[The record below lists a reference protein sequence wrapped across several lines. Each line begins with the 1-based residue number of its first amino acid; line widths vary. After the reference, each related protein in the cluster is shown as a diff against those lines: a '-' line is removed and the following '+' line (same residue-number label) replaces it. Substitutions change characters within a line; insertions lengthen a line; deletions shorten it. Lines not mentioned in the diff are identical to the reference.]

1 MTDKVFYSV
10 RTPGQKLYSFTL
22 IELLVVIAIIAIL
35 AAILLPSLQSARE
48 RGRSSSCMNN
58 MKQFGQLWMRYSND
72 YDEQLLPSFLPN
84 GGYIYEGT
92 AAQPKCWS
100 EFMCRNTMMG
110 KSQSVPRMYY
120 NKSNGKYSTGY
131 THPLLTCPSGT
142 AFKSKVR
149 YNRFPIRNDYAYNF
163 WFNSYNKSD
172 ALSTRYTLMKMSQIR
187 KSSKA
192 LTLVDDWNWA
202 KEAQTY
208 RGYIEPKATT
218 GCGGGA
224 QALQKVALG
233 GNVNIGINGAHK
245 RNANMLFADGHGS
258 LQDFFYTTKTYHSSG
273 SLITWEGDIVESKF

>member
-1 MTDKVFYSV
+1 MTDKGFYSV
-10 RTPGQKLYSFTL
+10 WKSRQKLYSFTL

-72 YDEQLLPSFLPN
+72 YDEQLLPSYLPN
-84 GGYIYEGT
+84 GGYVYEGT

-110 KSQSVPRMYY
+110 KSRSVPKMYK
-120 NKSNGKYSTGY
+120 NETTGY
-131 THPLLTCPSGT
+131 THPLLTCPTGT
-142 AFKSKVR
+142 AKRSKVR

-163 WFNSYNKSD
+163 WFNSYNKSN
-172 ALSTRYTLMKMSQIR
+172 ALSTQYTLMKMSQIR
-187 KSSKA
+187 KSSIA
-192 LTLVDDWNWA
+192 LVLVDDWNWA
-202 KEAQTY
+202 SEKQTY

-224 QALQKVALG
+224 QALQKVAAG
-233 GNVNIGINGAHK
+233 GLVNIGINGAHK
-245 RNANMLFADGHGS
+245 RSANMLFADGHGS
-258 LQDFFYTTKTYHSSG
+258 LQDFFYTTQTHSSG
-273 SLITWEGDIVESKF
+273 SLITWEGNIIESKF